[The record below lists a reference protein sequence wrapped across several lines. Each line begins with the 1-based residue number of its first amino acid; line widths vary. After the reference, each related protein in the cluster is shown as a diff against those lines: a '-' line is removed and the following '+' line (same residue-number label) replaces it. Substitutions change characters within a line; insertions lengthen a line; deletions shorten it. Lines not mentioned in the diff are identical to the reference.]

1 MKKCKSLFCKSLKK
15 PSAIVFLLLF
25 SIISLLSCSKK
36 SPQWARTDKK
46 NEAVASNKKTIG
58 FSIDTLAIER
68 WQRDLDVFMNKAKE
82 MNADVIV
89 QNAGND
95 VDEQNRQLMYLVDRN
110 VDVIVVLPKDA
121 EAMTESIQKIKSKNI
136 PVISYDRLVLN
147 ADIDLYLTINSEKV
161 GELMAK
167 GMRNVS
173 HGPDWFCILGSEED
187 YNMTLI
193 QRGINKVIY
202 GSPIHIVHTF
212 YTSGWNYDLAY
223 QEMIRLITNNQIPD
237 AILCG
242 NDAVAQ
248 SVISALNLYYK
259 DVHIPICGQDAD
271 IVACQYIVEG
281 KQDFTIY
288 KPITKLA
295 ELAAEYAVNLANGKK
310 IEDFVQDPDF
320 IGNGFDSIP
329 VVWLEPQ
336 IVNKENIDD
345 VIIKSGFHT
354 SGEVYR

>member
-1 MKKCKSLFCKSLKK
+1 MKKSS
-15 PSAIVFLLLF
+15 VVLLILSVIAF
-25 SIISLLSCSKK
+25 SSCSKK
-36 SPQWARTDKK
+36 TSQRVRTDKK
-46 NEAVASNKKTIG
+46 NETVASNKKTIG

-95 VDEQNRQLMYLVDRN
+95 VEEQNRQLMYLVDRN

-121 EAMTESIQKIKSKNI
+121 DAMSESIQKIKNKNI
-136 PVISYDRLVLN
+136 PVISYDRLALN

-167 GMRNVS
+167 GLRSAS
-173 HGPDWFCILGSEED
+173 HGPSWFCILGSEED

-202 GSPIHIVHTF
+202 GSPIHITHTF

-237 AILCG
+237 AIVCG

-259 DVHIPICGQDAD
+259 EVHIPICGQDAD

-310 IEDFVQDPDF
+310 IEDFVTDLAF
-320 IGNGFDSIP
+320 INNGFDNIP

-336 IVNKENIDD
+336 IVNKSNIDE